1 MHTYYEV
8 KDMLKRELENI
19 TRRGEITDRNIEVID
34 TLLNSIKNA
43 CKIIMY
49 EEYAEEDGG
58 YSYEGGYSSRGGYSN
73 ARGRGRNAKRD
84 SMGRY
89 SREGGYSNDGGYSN
103 RRDGRYSRDGGY
115 SYPDGGYSY
124 ADDGKEEKM
133 QMLRELMSEA
143 SSEEEKEMIKSL
155 MQHVNK

>member
-8 KDMLKRELENI
+8 KDMLKRELEEI
-19 TRRGEITDRNIEVID
+19 TRRGEITERNLEVVD

-49 EEYAEEDGG
+49 EEYEEDGG
-58 YSYEGGYSSRGGYSN
+58 YSYRGDYSN

-89 SREGGYSNDGGYSN
+89 AREGGYSNEGMYANDGGYSN
-103 RRDGRYSRDGGY
+103 RRGGYSREGGY
-115 SYPDGGYSY
+115 SYESDKE
-124 ADDGKEEKM
+124 GKME
-133 QMLRELMSEA
+133 MLRELMSEA
-143 SSEEEKEMIKSL
+143 NSEEEKEMIRKL
-155 MQHVNK
+155 MQHMK